1 MRSHLSAGRAWRSAR
16 RARREKTRKNAEATD
31 GHADDLHDDDGAEA
45 VVAADREAE
54 ADRRHHEDARH
65 ADRPLQHHRGRHLA
79 RPAAATPRV
88 LDDPQRVPAETGGQY
103 LPRRVADEVDAD
115 EPPERLA

>member
-1 MRSHLSAGRAWRSAR
+1 MCSRLTYRPGVTERAP
-16 RARREKTRKNAEATD
+16 RAPREDEEEREATD
-31 GHADDLHDDDGAEA
+31 GHADHLHDDDGAEA

-65 ADRPLQHHRGRHLA
+65 ADRPLQHDRGRHLA
-79 RPAAATPRV
+79 RPAAATSRV
-88 LDDPQRVPAETGGQY
+88 LDDPQRVSAETGGQH
-103 LPRRVADEVDAD
+103 LPCRVADEVDAD